1 MVCGLWTEKM
11 NLNLQD
17 KVILISGGAKGIGGA
32 LSRALIEEGAI
43 PVMIDP
49 SEKEGKEILDL
60 AKGKALQ
67 IPIRLFSPEDAES
80 AVKMTF
86 KTFGKIDGL
95 VNNAGANDG
104 VSLAHGNP
112 VAYADSVAKNLF
124 HYYYLAHYAL
134 PYLKKS
140 RGAIVNIS
148 SKTAVT
154 GQGSTSGYVSAK
166 GAQLAL
172 TREWAVELLPFQIRV
187 NAILPAEVYT
197 PMYENWIQSFPNPE
211 EKLAEIN
218 AQIPLGNRMTKPE
231 EIASMAIFLLSEKA
245 SHITGQHLYVD
256 GGYTH
261 LDRAL

>member
-1 MVCGLWTEKM
+1 M

-17 KVILISGGAKGIGGA
+17 KVFLISGGAKGIGGA
-32 LSRALIEEGAI
+32 ISRGLIEEGAI

-49 SEKEGKEILDL
+49 SEKEGNEIMEL

-67 IPIRLFSPEDAES
+67 IPTRLFSPEQAKS
-80 AVKMTF
+80 AVDLTVEKY
-86 KTFGKIDGL
+86 GRIDGV

-104 VSLAHGNP
+104 VGLENGSPESYVN
-112 VAYADSVAKNLF
+112 SVSKNLF

-140 RGAIVNIS
+140 KSAIVNIS

-154 GQGSTSGYVSAK
+154 GQGNTSGYISAK

-172 TREWAVELLPFQIRV
+172 TREWAVELLPYQIRV

-197 PMYENWIQSFPNPE
+197 SMYANWIQSFPNPE

-218 AQIPLGNRMTKPE
+218 QRIPLGHRMTTPE
-231 EIASMAIFLLSEKA
+231 EIAAMAIFLLSEKA

>member
-1 MVCGLWTEKM
+1 M

-32 LSRALIEEGAI
+32 ISRGLIEEGAI

-49 SEKEGKEILDL
+49 SEKEGQEIIEL
-60 AKGKALQ
+60 ANGKALQ
-67 IPIRLFSPEDAES
+67 IPIRLQSQEDAQFAIQS
-80 AVKMTF
+80 TLDA
-86 KTFGKIDGL
+86 FGRIDGL

-104 VSLAHGNP
+104 IGLENGSPEAF
-112 VAYADSVAKNLF
+112 AASVGKNLF
-124 HYYYLAHYAL
+124 HYYDMAHFAL

-140 RGAIVNIS
+140 KGAIVNIS

-154 GQGSTSGYVSAK
+154 GQGGTSGYIAAK

-172 TREWAVELLPFQIRV
+172 TREWAVELLPYQIRV

-197 PMYENWIQSFPNPE
+197 PMYENWIQSFPNPA

-218 AQIPLGNRMTKPE
+218 ARIPLGNRMTSSE
-231 EIASMAIFLLSEKA
+231 EIAAMAIFLLSEKA
-245 SHITGQHLYVD
+245 AHITGQHLYVD

>member
-1 MVCGLWTEKM
+1 M
-11 NLNLQD
+11 NLNLKD

-32 LSRALIEEGAI
+32 ISRGLIKEGAL

-60 AKGKALQ
+60 AQGRALQ
-67 IPIRLFSPEDAES
+67 IPIRLFSPEQAKEVVDLT
-80 AVKMTF
+80 V
-86 KTFGKIDGL
+86 KTFGRIDGV

-104 VSLAHGNP
+104 VGLEHGNP
-112 VAYADSVAKNLF
+112 EAYANSVSKNLF

-134 PYLKKS
+134 PQLKEHQ
-140 RGAIVNIS
+140 GAIVNIS

-154 GQGSTSGYVSAK
+154 GQGGTSGYISAK

-172 TREWAVELLPFQIRV
+172 TREWAVELLPYQIRV

-197 PMYENWIQSFPNPE
+197 PMYASWIQSFPNPE
-211 EKLAEIN
+211 EKLAEISN
-218 AQIPLGNRMTKPE
+218 RIPLGKRMTTSE

-245 SHITGQHLYVD
+245 SHITGQHLFVD

-261 LDRAL
+261 LDRSL

>member
-1 MVCGLWTEKM
+1 M
-11 NLNLQD
+11 NLNLNN
-17 KVILISGGAKGIGGA
+17 KVFIISGGAKGIGGA
-32 LSRALIEEGAI
+32 ISRGLVEEGAI
-43 PVMIDP
+43 PVMVDP
-49 SEKEGKEILDL
+49 SDKEASEIIDL

-67 IPIRLFSPEDAES
+67 IPIRLFSAEQ
-80 AVKMTF
+80 AKEVIELTL
-86 KTFGKIDGL
+86 KTFGRIDGI

-104 VSLAHGNP
+104 VGLEHGNP
-112 VAYADSVAKNLF
+112 DAYANSVAKNLF

-134 PYLKKS
+134 PQLKEHQ
-140 RGAIVNIS
+140 GAIVNIS

-154 GQGSTSGYVSAK
+154 GQGSTSGYISAK

-172 TREWAVELLPFQIRV
+172 TREWAVELLPYQIRV

-197 PMYENWIQSFPNPE
+197 PMYASWIQSFPNPE
-211 EKLAEIN
+211 EKLQEISN
-218 AQIPLGNRMTKPE
+218 RIPLGKRMTTPE

-261 LDRAL
+261 LDRSL

>member
-1 MVCGLWTEKM
+1 M

-32 LSRALIEEGAI
+32 ISRGLIEEGAI
-43 PVMIDP
+43 PVLIDP
-49 SEKEGKEILDL
+49 SEKEGQEIIDL
-60 AKGKALQ
+60 AQGRALQ
-67 IPIRLFSPEDAES
+67 IPIRLFSPEQAKE
-80 AVKMTF
+80 VVELTV
-86 KTFGKIDGL
+86 KTFGRIDGL

-104 VSLAHGNP
+104 IGLEKGSPEAF
-112 VAYADSVAKNLF
+112 AASVGKNLF
-124 HYYYLAHYAL
+124 HYYDMAHFGL

-140 RGAIVNIS
+140 KGAIVNIS

-154 GQGSTSGYVSAK
+154 GQGSTSGYIAAK

-172 TREWAVELLPFQIRV
+172 TREWAVELLPYQIRV

-218 AQIPLGNRMTKPE
+218 SRIPLGRRMTTSE
-231 EIASMAIFLLSEKA
+231 EIAAMAIFLLSEKA

>member
-1 MVCGLWTEKM
+1 M

-32 LSRALIEEGAI
+32 ISRGLIEEGAI

-49 SEKEGKEILDL
+49 SEKEGKEIIEL
-60 AKGKALQ
+60 ANGKALQ
-67 IPIRLFSPEDAES
+67 IPMRLFSHQQAEE
-80 AVKMTF
+80 AINLTIE
-86 KTFGKIDGL
+86 TFGRIDGL

-104 VSLAHGNP
+104 VGLENGSPDAFIN
-112 VAYADSVAKNLF
+112 SVSKNLF
-124 HYYYLAHYAL
+124 HYYFLAHFAL
-134 PYLKKS
+134 PHLKKTK
-140 RGAIVNIS
+140 GAIVNIS

-154 GQGSTSGYVSAK
+154 GQGGTSGYISAK

-172 TREWAVELLPFQIRV
+172 TREWAVELLPYQIRV
-187 NAILPAEVYT
+187 NAILPAEVFT
-197 PMYENWIQSFPNPE
+197 PMYENWIKSFPNPE
-211 EKLAEIN
+211 EKLTEIN
-218 AQIPLGNRMTKPE
+218 ARIPLGNRMTTPE